1 MTLNLFSQQ
10 IAPDLFGGVAALL
23 YLLYLWLQLRAKAI
37 ESFPN
42 RRVAALVTPAM
53 AMHLIYAVLVVST
66 GSGIYLS
73 IWSSAVIMTFV
84 AMVCTF
90 YLYLVQGYRVLA
102 LVAVPLAIISLFFG
116 LLLSPREGAL
126 IDHPTAIAHVLI
138 SMVTYATLGLAAV
151 QAGSII
157 VLHQRLKRND
167 STAFVKLMPPL
178 QTVEATAMHLQ
189 WLGVTFLTLTIV
201 TGLIFRWDF
210 VQQGNYVLHLGIALI
225 CWVLYLALICGQLW
239 FGWRGQISA
248 RLSLLAFAILL
259 IGYFGLQFAFGYGT

>member
-1 MTLNLFSQQ
+1 MTLNLFSLQ
-10 IAPDLFGGVAALL
+10 IASDLFGGIAALL
-23 YLLYLWLQLRAKAI
+23 YLLYLWLQLRSEAI

-53 AMHLIYAVLVVST
+53 AMHLIYAVLIVGT
-66 GSGIYLS
+66 GSGISLS
-73 IWSSAVIMTFV
+73 IWSSAIAMTFV

-102 LVAVPLAIISLFFG
+102 LVTVPLAIISLFVG
-116 LLLSPREGAL
+116 LLLTPFEGTL
-126 IDHPTAIAHVLI
+126 IDQPSVIAHVLI
-138 SMVTYATLGLAAV
+138 SMLTYATLGLAAV
-151 QAGSII
+151 QAGAII
-157 VLHQRLKRND
+157 VLHQRLKKSD

-178 QTVEATAMHLQ
+178 QTVEATAMHLL
-189 WLGVTFLTLTIV
+189 WLGVSLLTLTVV

-210 VQQGNYVLHLGIALI
+210 VQQGNYVLHMGLALT

-259 IGYFGLQFAFGYGT
+259 IGYFGLQFVFGYGT

>member
-23 YLLYLWLQLRAKAI
+23 YLLYLWLQLRTKAI

-42 RRVAALVTPAM
+42 RRVAALITPAI
-53 AMHLIYAVLVVST
+53 AMHLVYAVLLVST
-66 GSGIYLS
+66 GAGIDLS
-73 IWSSAVIMTFV
+73 IWSSAIVMTFV
-84 AMVCTF
+84 AVVCTF

-102 LVAVPLAIISLFFG
+102 LIAVPMAIVALFFG
-116 LLLSPREGAL
+116 LLLTPRDGTL
-126 IDHPTAIAHVLI
+126 IDQPTMIAHVLI
-138 SMVTYATLGLAAV
+138 SMLAYATLGLAAV

-157 VLHQRLKRND
+157 MLHQRLKKND

-178 QTVEATAMHLQ
+178 QTVEATAMHLL
-189 WLGVTFLTLTIV
+189 WLGVSLLTLTV
-201 TGLIFRWDF
+201 ATGLIFRWDF
-210 VQQGNYVLHLGIALI
+210 VQQGNYVLHMGIALI

>member
-1 MTLNLFSQQ
+1 MTLTLISQQ

-23 YLLYLWLQLRAKAI
+23 YLLYLWLQLRARAI
-37 ESFPN
+37 ETFPN

-53 AMHLIYAVLVVST
+53 GVHLIYAVLVVTT
-66 GSGIYLS
+66 GSGISLS
-73 IWSSAVIMTFV
+73 IWSSAVVMTFV
-84 AMVCTF
+84 AMLFTF

-102 LVAVPLAIISLFFG
+102 LVTVPLAIVSLFIG
-116 LLLSPREGAL
+116 LLLTPIEGTP
-126 IDHPTAIAHVLI
+126 IDQPTVIFHVLI
-138 SMVTYATLGLAAV
+138 SMVTYATLGLTAV

-157 VLHQRLKRND
+157 VLHQRLKKND

-178 QTVEATAMHLQ
+178 QTVEATAMHLL
-189 WLGVTFLTLTIV
+189 WIGVAFLTLTIV

-210 VQQGNYVLHLGIALI
+210 VQQGNYVLHMGLALT

-248 RLSLLAFAILL
+248 RLTLLAFVILL
-259 IGYFGLQFAFGYGT
+259 ISYFGLTFAFGYGT